1 MNIITLNDLSKAIVN
16 RLGVDEKEA
25 QRVAGFI
32 LDLFGYE
39 DRIIDNI
46 LDIEDRQLFY
56 MLEEEGMLIS
66 GREETILYNG
76 REWLTHY
83 WQLNRNTILKYAKN
97 GGKRSRSTHSTK
109 KQTME
114 MSKEN
119 NIYSSLSK
127 DMWSARKI
135 NRKKPICY
143 FLTSEDEYGPTGV
156 RGFHS
161 CCFERKKPF
170 FWLFVLTVVNR
181 PHFTLFF
188 FFFSVSPY
196 HFLCE
201 EVEMYE

>member
-1 MNIITLNDLSKAIVN
+1 MDIITLNDLSKAIVN

-143 FLTSEDEYGPTGV
+143 F
-156 RGFHS
+156 F
-161 CCFERKKPF
+161 
-170 FWLFVLTVVNR
+170 NI
-181 PHFTLFF
+181 
-188 FFFSVSPY
+188 
-196 HFLCE
+196 
-201 EVEMYE
+201 

>member
-1 MNIITLNDLSKAIVN
+1 MNIITLNDLSKAILN
-16 RLGVDEKEA
+16 RLGVDRKEA

-39 DRIIDNI
+39 ERIIDNI
-46 LDIEDRQLFY
+46 LEIEDRQLFY
-56 MLEEEGMLIS
+56 LLEEEGILIS
-66 GREETILYNG
+66 GREETTLYNG

-97 GGKRSRSTHSTK
+97 GWKGSRSVSSTK

-143 FLTSEDEYGPTGV
+143 F
-156 RGFHS
+156 F
-161 CCFERKKPF
+161 
-170 FWLFVLTVVNR
+170 NI
-181 PHFTLFF
+181 
-188 FFFSVSPY
+188 
-196 HFLCE
+196 
-201 EVEMYE
+201 